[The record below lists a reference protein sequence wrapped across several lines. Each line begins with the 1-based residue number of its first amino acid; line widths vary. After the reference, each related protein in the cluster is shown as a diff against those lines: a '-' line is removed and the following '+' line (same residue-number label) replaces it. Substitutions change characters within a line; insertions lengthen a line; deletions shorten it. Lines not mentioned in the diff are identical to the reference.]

1 MKGDRASVSIPLVL
15 PWQLLSLPA
24 SWRAVRGER
33 TYLAT
38 SSGQDAPETLRAA
51 EISLR
56 FVFGIF
62 IEMTLDIVKQQSKK
76 QSVDAHDVLAVYTD
90 YLQNTKNIQNFA
102 GKITFNKK
110 I

>member
-1 MKGDRASVSIPLVL
+1 MATAQPPRFLKGCARRKNLPGNQQRSGRARNI
-15 PWQLLSLPA
+15 
-24 SWRAVRGER
+24 
-33 TYLAT
+33 
-38 SSGQDAPETLRAA
+38 RAA

-110 I
+110 NLIG

>member
-1 MKGDRASVSIPLVL
+1 MSPFHLCCHGNCSASPLL
-15 PWQLLSLPA
+15 EGLCEEKEPTWQPA
-24 SWRAVRGER
+24 AVRTR
-33 TYLAT
+33 
-38 SSGQDAPETLRAA
+38 QKHKRAA

-90 YLQNTKNIQNFA
+90 YLQNTKNIQNCA
-102 GKITFNKK
+102 
-110 I
+110 